1 MPLPLFAKA
10 RTTHPEAVDWAKRAG
25 DNQGTISTQ
34 VLRAVSD
41 FCEAADATGPGAFRS
56 AMYRLNLFCGGNLSG
71 ALVPLYRGPTF
82 GGTTFGGTTDTNVNF
97 VSGDFTET
105 GVNGGLKGNGVNK
118 YLRTTTVTASIPS
131 LLSSHASVSGK
142 QLETSGD
149 VVLFGAWN
157 GGNDFSRFQLDAY
170 RSASSGRSVRIGPL
184 GAVLSSPSSVESH
197 LIGTR
202 TSATNLS
209 LYSSGSL
216 VATETTSRTP
226 ISLAGVGPYVF
237 GLNPNNAAATS
248 LSAALLTMY
257 SMGSGLTAI
266 QAGAFSAAVASF
278 NAALGR

>member
-1 MPLPLFAKA
+1 MPLPVFVSETL
-10 RTTHPEAVDWAKRAG
+10 HHEAIDWAKRVSENG
-25 DNQGTISTQ
+25 GTISSS
-34 VLRAVSD
+34 VIRAVSA
-41 FCEAADATGPGAFRS
+41 FCAAADSTGPGGFRS
-56 AMYRLNLFCGGNLSG
+56 AIYRLNPFAGGNLSG

-82 GGTTFGGTTDTNVNF
+82 GGTVFGGVTDTNVNF
-97 VSGDFTET
+97 VSADFTET

-118 YLRTTTVTASIPS
+118 YLRTTTVTSSIPS

-142 QLETSGD
+142 EIETSGD

-216 VATETTSRTP
+216 VATETTNRTP
-226 ISLAGVGPYVF
+226 IALAGVGPYVF
-237 GLNPNNAAATS
+237 GLNPNNGVATS
-248 LSAALLTMY
+248 VSAARLTMY
-257 SMGSGLTAI
+257 SMGSGLTAT
-266 QAGAFSAAVASF
+266 QAAAFSAAVAAF

>member
-1 MPLPLFAKA
+1 MPLPVFVSETL
-10 RTTHPEAVDWAKRAG
+10 HHEAIDWAKRVS
-25 DNQGTISTQ
+25 DNGGTISTTT
-34 VLRAVSD
+34 LRVVSD
-41 FCEAADATGPGAFRS
+41 FCAAADRGAFRS
-56 AMYRLNLFCGGNLSG
+56 AIYRLNPFAGGNLSG
-71 ALVPLYRGPTF
+71 CLVPLYRGPTF

-118 YLRTTTVTASIPS
+118 YLRTTTVTSVIPS

-142 QLETSGD
+142 EIETSGD

-237 GLNPNNAAATS
+237 GLNPNNGVATQV
-248 LSAALLTMY
+248 SAARLTMY
-257 SMGSGLTAI
+257 SMGSGLTAD
-266 QAGAFSAAVASF
+266 QAAAFSAAVAAF
-278 NAALGR
+278 NTALGR

>member
-1 MPLPLFAKA
+1 MSLSVIAAAP
-10 RTTHPEAVDWAKRAG
+10 TIHHEAIDWATRVSSNG
-25 DNQGTISTQ
+25 GTISTT

-41 FCEAADATGPGAFRS
+41 FCAAANATGASGFRS
-56 AMYRLNLFCGGNLSG
+56 SIYRLNLFCGGNLSG

-82 GGTTFGGTTDTNVNF
+82 GGTTFGNATDTNTNF
-97 VSGDFTET
+97 VGADFVET
-105 GVNGGLKGNGVNK
+105 GAGGGLKGNGVNK
-118 YLRTTTVTASIPS
+118 HLRTTTVTASIPS
-131 LLSSHASVSGK
+131 LLSSHASVSGNEI
-142 QLETSGD
+142 ETSGD

-209 LYSSGSL
+209 LYSAGSL

-237 GLNPNNAAATS
+237 GLNPNNGAATS
-248 LSAALLTMY
+248 LSAARLTMY

-266 QAGAFSAAVASF
+266 QVAAFSAAVASF
-278 NAALGR
+278 NASLGR